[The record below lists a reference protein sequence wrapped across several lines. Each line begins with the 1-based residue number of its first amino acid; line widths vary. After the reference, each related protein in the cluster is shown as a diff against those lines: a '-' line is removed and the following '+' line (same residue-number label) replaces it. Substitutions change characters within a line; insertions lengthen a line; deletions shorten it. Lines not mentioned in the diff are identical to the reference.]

1 MRLFKTLLMI
11 LTFLLFLLAINMFF
25 FSYLKPGTSF
35 SPISIQPPKNI
46 TSYNGSLQFYPNMLF
61 NHKIITYKIEDT
73 CEKSKYDNMIQAF
86 SILENETSGLI
97 KFQPA
102 NSEPDIFVTCNQSVQ
117 DLESRQKS
125 SYFIAGEGGAERA
138 VSTGEFWV
146 IEKGKI
152 LLYYP
157 RTKECLTY
165 HVELHEL
172 LHVFGFRHSDNK
184 YSMMYPVSECNQ
196 VLSDDIIQEILRLYN
211 LPELADIYITNV
223 SAVKHGIYID
233 FDIEIKNQG
242 IENARN
248 ITLVLSSRNKTI
260 DTFELKDINYGE
272 GKILNV
278 ENVRIPITM
287 LNLDEITFSVESPSE
302 ELDKSNNQVT
312 LTIA

>member
-1 MRLFKTLLMI
+1 
-11 LTFLLFLLAINMFF
+11 
-25 FSYLKPGTSF
+25 
-35 SPISIQPPKNI
+35 
-46 TSYNGSLQFYPNMLF
+46 MLF

-73 CEKSKYDNMIQAF
+73 CEKAKYSNMIQAF

-102 NSEPDIFVTCNQSVQ
+102 NSEPDIFVTCNQSIQ
-117 DLESRQKS
+117 ELESRQKS

-172 LHVFGFRHSDNK
+172 LHVFGFKHSDNR

-196 VLSDDIIQEILRLYN
+196 VLSDDIIKEILRLYN

-287 LNLDEITFSVESPSE
+287 LNLDEITFSVETESE

-312 LTIA
+312 LTIV

>member
-25 FSYLKPGTSF
+25 FSYLRPGTSF

-61 NHKIITYKIEDT
+61 NHKIITYAIEDT
-73 CEKSKYDNMIQAF
+73 CEKSKYNNMIQAF
-86 SILENETSGLI
+86 SILENETSRLI

-102 NSEPDIFVTCNQSVQ
+102 SSEPDIFVTCNQSVQ
-117 DLESRQKS
+117 ELESKQKS

-138 VSTGEFWV
+138 ISSGEFWV

-172 LHVFGFRHSDNK
+172 LHVFGFKHSDNR

-248 ITLVLSSRNKTI
+248 ITLVLSSENKEI
-260 DTFELKDINYGE
+260 EKFDLKEINYGE
-272 GKILNV
+272 GKILEV
-278 ENVRIPITM
+278 ENIRIPITM
-287 LNLDEITFSVESPSE
+287 LNLDEIKFSVETESE

>member
-1 MRLFKTLLMI
+1 MGLSKTLLTI
-11 LTFLLFLLAINMFF
+11 LVFLLFLAAFNMFF
-25 FSYLKPGTSF
+25 FSYLRPGTSF
-35 SPISIQPPKNI
+35 SPIFIQPPKNI

-61 NHKIITYKIEDT
+61 NHKIITYAIEDT
-73 CEKSKYDNMIQAF
+73 CEKSKYNNMIQAF

-102 NSEPDIFVTCNQSVQ
+102 SRESDIFVTCNQSVQ
-117 DLESRQKS
+117 ELESRQKS

-138 VSTGEFWV
+138 ISSGEFWV

-172 LHVFGFRHSDNK
+172 LHVFGFKHSDNR

-287 LNLDEITFSVESPSE
+287 LNLDEITFSVETESE

-312 LTIA
+312 LTIV